1 MKMETISV
9 TQPINLKVVR
19 FELDFSSLM
28 PETPKK
34 REKPKKLLIPK
45 NLVTWQKH
53 RIIPPPIL
61 DESTVTQ
68 VSEIEKN

>member
-19 FELDFSSLM
+19 FELDFNSLVSES
-28 PETPKK
+28 PRK
-34 REKPKKLLIPK
+34 RNKPKKLLIPK

-53 RIIPPPIL
+53 RAIPPPPL
-61 DESTVTQ
+61 DGNAVTQ
-68 VSEIEKN
+68 VSKT